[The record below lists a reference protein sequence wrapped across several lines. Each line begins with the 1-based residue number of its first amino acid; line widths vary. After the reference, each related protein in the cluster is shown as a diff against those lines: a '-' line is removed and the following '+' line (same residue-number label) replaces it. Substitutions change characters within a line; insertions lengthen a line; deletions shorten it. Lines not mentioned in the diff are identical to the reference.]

1 VIMRVASQSGY
12 TTLRSSLRG
21 YMSSWP

>member
-1 VIMRVASQSGY
+1 VKADMITRVASQSVY

-21 YMSSWP
+21 